1 MKEGILGNEG
11 EEMENNDSKLGFWE
25 AFDNVGGEGN
35 EFGSQV
41 NDERAHR
48 RENNKRFDFD
58 GEKSHDLLQRITD
71 VESRCPTTGGSEIQG
86 LKVDVNLNLGLG
98 DEPSSS
104 TSTAIAMGR
113 ENCLGDTQNKR
124 PKVHSFSLDWGTSF
138 ENEIHYFAPVHE
150 EIGDKVVPGST
161 IAGDD
166 AGKNSDPL
174 KMGDSLEVRMDLT
187 DDLLH
192 MVFSF
197 LDHVDLCHAARVCKQ
212 WRDASSHEDF
222 WRYLN
227 FENRPISVQQFED
240 MCQRYPNAAAVNVY
254 GTPAIHQVG
263 MKAVS
268 SLRNLEVLTLG
279 KGQLGE
285 TFFQALTDCHMLR
298 SLTVNDATLG
308 NGIQEIPIY
317 HDRLHELQIVKC
329 RVLRVSI
336 RCPQLETL
344 SLKRS
349 SMPHVVLNCPLLH
362 ELDIASC
369 HKLSDAAIR
378 SAATSCPLLE
388 SLDMSNCS
396 CVSDETLREIAM
408 SCGNLHVLDA
418 SYCQNISLEFIDIS
432 VFGSSAPEE
441 HKACTLPQRISITSN
456 ALKVCNLFKYF
467 VQSPAPICLYFP
479 SVYVVKPG
487 NKYSPKNVLAEI
499 IFAKARKFDHV
510 RIAMPLLGGSRP
522 TECESLTNSICEV
535 FSSTGGCPVLRSLV
549 LDNCE
554 SLTAV
559 SFCSTSLVNI
569 SLAGCRA
576 ITSVDVTCPY
586 LERISLDGCDHLER
600 ATFSPVGLRS
610 LNLGICPKLNVLH
623 IEAPHMVSL
632 ELKGCGVLS
641 EAFIECPLLT
651 SLDASFCSQ
660 LTDDCLSAATSS
672 CPLIESLVLMSCPSV
687 GPDGLASLN
696 CLRSLTYLDLS
707 YTFLVNLQP
716 IYDSCLYLKVLKL
729 QACKYLCDTSLEPL
743 YKGNALPALC
753 ELDLSYGTLCQ
764 SAIEEL
770 LACCRHL
777 THVSLNGCVN
787 MHDLDWGSRI
797 ERLSVMSTFH
807 GSHESSSLGNV
818 IVPQFQANR
827 LLQNLNCVGVSE
839 IKKVVIPPTAR
850 CFHLSS
856 LNLSLSSNLK
866 EVDISCCNLLILNL
880 SNCNSLEI
888 LKLDCTRL
896 TSLFLQSCN
905 INEEAMEAAIMGCN
919 MLETLDIRF
928 CPKISPL
935 SMGTIRAACSLP
947 KSTYRRF
954 PEMERNV
961 GSVVPKQNLWEIDL
975 LINFLD
981 LVCNNMK
988 RVREEQNM
996 IAQNSASFLFVGEKV
1011 TDNPADELVAAV
1023 NANRTASKS
1032 SSLYSNPG
1040 LACIALQYIKAFQ
1053 GDCSVVGGPKAKRPA
1068 DSEFAETFAPNCG
1081 VEVSTLAPI
1090 TGRLLGC
1097 QSKYVK
1103 PSEAFSEILM
1113 KNEKSLEIVQSK
1125 NHSEVGAAVSG
1136 SDGGAPY
1143 FWCVLFSSGKSNS
1156 SFVPEGGVAKITRP
1170 GCFSGANDACS
1181 GAVALSRNLSLRLL
1195 QWLV

>member
-1 MKEGILGNEG
+1 MKEGILGNDS
-11 EEMENNDSKLGFWE
+11 EEMENDDSKLGFWE
-25 AFDNVGGEGN
+25 AFDNVGGEGK

-41 NDERAHR
+41 NDERANR
-48 RENNKRFDFD
+48 RENSKSFDFD
-58 GEKSHDLLQRITD
+58 GEKSQDLLQQIND

-150 EIGDKVVPGST
+150 EIGDKVMPDSI

-166 AGKNSDPL
+166 AGKNSDSL

-240 MCQRYPNAAAVNVY
+240 ICQRYPNATAVNVY
-254 GTPAIHQVG
+254 GTPAIHQLG

-349 SMPHVVLNCPLLH
+349 SMPHVVLSCPLLH

-408 SCGNLHVLDA
+408 SCGNLRVLDA
-418 SYCQNISLEFIDIS
+418 SYCQNISLES
-432 VFGSSAPEE
+432 VRLPMLTVLKLHSCEGITSASMAAIAHSYLLEVLELDNCSLLTSVSLDLQRLKNIRLVHCRKFVDLNLRSSVLSSITVSNCPS
-441 HKACTLPQRISITSN
+441 LQRISITSN
-456 ALKVCNLFKYF
+456 ALKKLFLQK
-467 VQSPAPICLYFP
+467 QESLTMLELQCHCLEE
-479 SVYVVKPG
+479 VD
-487 NKYSPKNVLAEI
+487 L
-499 IFAKARKFDHV
+499 
-510 RIAMPLLGGSRP
+510 

-559 SFCSTSLVNI
+559 SFCSTSLVNL

-576 ITSVDVTCPY
+576 ITSVDVSCPY

-623 IEAPHMVSL
+623 IEAPRMVSL

-641 EAFIECPLLT
+641 EAFIECPVLT

-660 LTDDCLSAATSS
+660 LKDDCLSATTSS

-716 IYDSCLYLKVLKL
+716 VYDSCLYLKVLKL

-807 GSHESSSLGNV
+807 GSHESSSLEN
-818 IVPQFQANR
+818 IMPKFQANR
-827 LLQNLNCVGVSE
+827 LLQNLNCVGCPN

-866 EVDISCCNLLILNL
+866 EVDISCCNLFILNL

-888 LKLDCTRL
+888 LKLDCPRL

-905 INEEAMEAAIMGCN
+905 INEEAIEAAITGCN

-935 SMGTIRAACSLP
+935 SMGTIRTVCPSL
-947 KSTYRRF
+947 
-954 PEMERNV
+954 
-961 GSVVPKQNLWEIDL
+961 
-975 LINFLD
+975 
-981 LVCNNMK
+981 K
-988 RVREEQNM
+988 R
-996 IAQNSASFLFVGEKV
+996 IF
-1011 TDNPADELVAAV
+1011 
-1023 NANRTASKS
+1023 
-1032 SSLYSNPG
+1032 SSL
-1040 LACIALQYIKAFQ
+1040 
-1053 GDCSVVGGPKAKRPA
+1053 
-1068 DSEFAETFAPNCG
+1068 AP
-1081 VEVSTLAPI
+1081 T
-1090 TGRLLGC
+1090 
-1097 QSKYVK
+1097 
-1103 PSEAFSEILM
+1103 
-1113 KNEKSLEIVQSK
+1113 
-1125 NHSEVGAAVSG
+1125 
-1136 SDGGAPY
+1136 
-1143 FWCVLFSSGKSNS
+1143 
-1156 SFVPEGGVAKITRP
+1156 
-1170 GCFSGANDACS
+1170 
-1181 GAVALSRNLSLRLL
+1181 
-1195 QWLV
+1195 